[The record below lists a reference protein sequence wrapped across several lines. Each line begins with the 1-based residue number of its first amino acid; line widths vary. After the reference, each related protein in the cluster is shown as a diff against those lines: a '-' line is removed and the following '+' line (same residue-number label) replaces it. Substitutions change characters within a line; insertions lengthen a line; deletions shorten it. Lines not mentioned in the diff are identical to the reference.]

1 MDSSP
6 YVVVLAVFDDD
17 ETGAEAYQDL
27 HLAEKNKQIELENT
41 VLVSKDDEGKIHF
54 KEDAE
59 KMAAEVGLGALVGGA
74 LGILAGPPGIIAL
87 GAIGAA
93 LGGLSAKLDDVGFD
107 DTRIKRLG
115 ENLEP
120 GKSAIVAVLEGK
132 YSAQLEEQL
141 TKQGARVAVE
151 DLPGNFKQILEEGG
165 RFIYRMA
172 EDDAQ
177 DAAIEL
183 GLVKPEQEDYSGE
196 GENPESDQSEE

>member
-1 MDSSP
+1 MDYSL
-6 YVVVLAVFDDD
+6 YVVVLAVFEDD
-17 ETGAEAYQDL
+17 EAGAEAYQDL
-27 HLAEKNKQIELENT
+27 HRAEKNKQIELENT

-59 KMAAEVGLGALVGGA
+59 KMATEVGLGALVGGA
-74 LGILAGPPGIIAL
+74 LGILAGPPGVIAL

-93 LGGLSAKLDDVGFD
+93 LGGLSARLDDVGFD

-115 ENLEP
+115 ESLEP

-132 YSAQLEEQL
+132 YSKQLVEQFE
-141 TKQGARVAVE
+141 KRGARVAVE
-151 DLPGNFKQILEEGG
+151 DLPRNFKQILEEGG

-172 EDDAQ
+172 EDDAR

-183 GLVKPEQEDYSGE
+183 GLIKPEYEDYTGE